1 MNLIRRFFASMKGWD
16 PEGQTG
22 PRKPLPD
29 SVTIQEPPVDK
40 VVLEPSSEQRE
51 PAVPVPAAAAPAE
64 EAYAAPPDAGYQ
76 AEGYAE
82 QPVF

>member
-1 MNLIRRFFASMKGWD
+1 MKGWD

-29 SVTIQEPPVDK
+29 SVTISEPPPDK
-40 VVLEPSSEQRE
+40 IVLEPTSEQRE
-51 PAVPVPAAAAPAE
+51 PVVPVTIPAE
-64 EAYAAPPDAGYQ
+64 DPFATQEGGYQ
-76 AEGYAE
+76 QEPYAE

>member
-1 MNLIRRFFASMKGWD
+1 MKGWD

-29 SVTIQEPPVDK
+29 SVTIMEPPPDK
-40 VVLEPSSEQRE
+40 IVLEPSSEQRE
-51 PAVPVPAAAAPAE
+51 PVVPVTIPADDS
-64 EAYAAPPDAGYQ
+64 YAAQDNGVYQ
-76 AEGYAE
+76 QDPYAE